1 MEFKYHGIHFN
12 NGGSKI
18 ADASSSKIVLIN
30 DDIMKS
36 LLLLSKM
43 GHLLNNS
50 KWQIQGG

>member
-1 MEFKYHGIHFN
+1 MEFKYHGKHFN

-18 ADASSSKIVLIN
+18 ADASNSCVLIN

-43 GHLLNNS
+43 GY
-50 KWQIQGG
+50 IY